1 MDKKPDS
8 VEYEIDIFENNS
20 SIDFSEKIKIKR
32 NNVLLIFRRI
42 LVGLKTETQETKQ
55 ATMIAVKFVSKGS
68 ITKEEEKELRQQ
80 VFDILKTLGIGVPF
94 ALIPG
99 ASILIPILIKVA
111 QKKGINLLPSAF
123 DEHPKDST
131 NS

>member
-1 MDKKPDS
+1 MSKKPDYI
-8 VEYEIDIFENNS
+8 EYEIDFFDKNCKIES
-20 SIDFSEKIKIKR
+20 SDKIKIKR
-32 NNVLLIFRRI
+32 NNVLFIFRKI

-55 ATMIAVKFVSKGS
+55 AAKIAVKFVSKGS
-68 ITKEEEKELRQQ
+68 ITKKEEKELRQQ

-99 ASILIPILIKVA
+99 AGILIPILIKIA
-111 QKKGINLLPSAF
+111 QKKGLNLLPSAF

>member
-8 VEYEIDIFENNS
+8 VEYEIDIFANNS

-80 VFDILKTLGIGVPF
+80 VYDILKTLGIGIPF
-94 ALIPG
+94 AFIPG
-99 ASILIPILIKVA
+99 ASILIPILVKVA

>member
-111 QKKGINLLPSAF
+111 QKKGINL
-123 DEHPKDST
+123 
-131 NS
+131 

>member
-1 MDKKPDS
+1 MSKKPDYI
-8 VEYEIDIFENNS
+8 EYELDVFDKNCKIE
-20 SIDFSEKIKIKR
+20 FSEKIKIKR

-80 VFDILKTLGIGVPF
+80 VFDILKTLGIGIPF

-131 NS
+131 NT

>member
-8 VEYEIDIFENNS
+8 VEYEIDMFENNS

>member
-1 MDKKPDS
+1 MSKKPDYI
-8 VEYEIDIFENNS
+8 EYELDVFDKNCKIE
-20 SIDFSEKIKIKR
+20 FSEKIKIKR

>member
-80 VFDILKTLGIGVPF
+80 VYDILKTLGIGIPF

-99 ASILIPILIKVA
+99 ATILIPILVKVA

>member
-8 VEYEIDIFENNS
+8 NEYEIDIFKNTSN
-20 SIDFSEKIKIKR
+20 IDFSEKIKIKR
-32 NNVLLIFRRI
+32 NNVLLIFRRVMI
-42 LVGLKTETQETKQ
+42 GLRTETRETKQ
-55 ATMIAVKFVSKGS
+55 ATKIAIKYISKGS
-68 ITKEEEKELRQQ
+68 ITKEEEFELRQQ
-80 VFDILKTLGIGVPF
+80 VYDVLKTLGIGVPF

-123 DEHPKDST
+123 DDNSKDSVD
-131 NS
+131 N

>member
-1 MDKKPDS
+1 MSKKP
-8 VEYEIDIFENNS
+8 EYIKSETTVLDNN
-20 SIDFSEKIKIKR
+20 INIEFSEKIKMKR
-32 NNVLLIFRRI
+32 NNVLLIFRKI

-55 ATMIAVKFVSKGS
+55 ATIIAIKFVSKGS

-80 VFDILKTLGIGVPF
+80 VYDILKTLGIGVPF

-111 QKKGINLLPSAF
+111 QKKGINLMPSAF
-123 DEHPKDST
+123 DENPKDST

>member
-8 VEYEIDIFENNS
+8 VEYEIDIFENTS
-20 SIDFSEKIKIKR
+20 RIDFSEKIKIKR

-99 ASILIPILIKVA
+99 ASILIPILIKIA
-111 QKKGINLLPSAF
+111 QKKGIKLLPSAF
-123 DEHPKDST
+123 DDDSKGEI

>member
-1 MDKKPDS
+1 MSKNPDDI
-8 VEYEIDIFENNS
+8 EYELEVFDNNCKTE
-20 SIDFSEKIKIKR
+20 FSEKMKIKR

-80 VFDILKTLGIGVPF
+80 VYDILKTLGIGVPF

-99 ASILIPILIKVA
+99 ATILIPILIKVA

-123 DEHPKDST
+123 DDNTKDSK
-131 NS
+131 NK